1 MENTKMRIR
10 ERDGSL
16 YLVRSEYQSNKLPG
30 GAGRSVE
37 TGLGWIPSWATLDE
51 ISLLK
56 LRDGI
61 TLSAEERSEL
71 EAYLTKKNPPKD
83 PVEMAA
89 IWLEKSVSEVADL
102 PLRDRQSRIRKV
114 RPLWNKLS
122 ALAGTKQLRP

>member
-1 MENTKMRIR
+1 MR
-10 ERDGSL
+10 ERDGSI

-37 TGLGWIPSWATLDE
+37 TGLGWIPEWATPDDM
-51 ISLLK
+51 SLLK

-61 TLSAEERSEL
+61 TLSVEERSKL
-71 EAYLTKKNPPKD
+71 AAYLAKKNPPKD

-89 IWLEKSVSEVADL
+89 IWLEKSLQEVADL
-102 PLRDRQSRIRKV
+102 PLRDRQARIRKV

-122 ALAGTKQLRP
+122 SLAGTKQMRP

>member
-1 MENTKMRIR
+1 MIRMR
-10 ERDGSL
+10 ERDGST

-37 TGLGWIPSWATLDE
+37 TGLGWIPSWATLDD

-56 LRDGI
+56 LREGI
-61 TLSAEERSEL
+61 TLSAEELAKL
-71 EAYLTKKNPPKD
+71 EAYLAQKNPPKD

-89 IWLEKSVSEVADL
+89 LWLEKSLQEVADL
-102 PLRDRQSRIRKV
+102 PLRDRQARIRKV

-122 ALAGTKQLRP
+122 ALAGTKQVRP